1 MAPRQPVGGRGRC
14 LGSRPR
20 GAGDFATYCAENG
33 GALAEEYGFNQM
45 DSYDSESPTPE
56 GSTLLR
62 ELEAYKQA
70 KDAGSAVIAVFVCDV
85 SGSMDGAP
93 IQTLQSSLVNSM
105 RYIGTTTTWASCL
118 SAAT

>member
-1 MAPRQPVGGRGRC
+1 
-14 LGSRPR
+14 
-20 GAGDFATYCAENG
+20 
-33 GALAEEYGFNQM
+33 M